1 MDILKKNTTPR
12 SDLVKKE
19 VAISILQNAVQHIAK
34 VEAMICSEPDKLLQT
49 RTSGIARDYES
60 VAFFA
65 YAIGYPLEYVK
76 EAFAFAAEYELKVF
90 KLRGTDPPFPA
101 CSLTYDPLY
110 PPGTPGSI
118 VEEKKINPDKFDFSL
133 TNSHTALMGFYYGYI
148 SGQHEIAEKI
158 AESIWDPEKAR
169 YIGPRAYCTMD
180 HHHLAY
186 SLRYYLAGEE
196 DEAHDR
202 LKIIFPDKG
211 NQSVFLQSRMLKAI
225 LEKDPEEFLDSN
237 QELIAYQKKWQK
249 RKISAGYPEF
259 YLCTE
264 SLGLSE
270 LAVRRGLCDYE
281 DLPQGDSCSPV
292 ELLTLPRS

>member
-1 MDILKKNTTPR
+1 MEILKENTTPR
-12 SDLVKKE
+12 SDLVNKE
-19 VAISILQNAVQHIAK
+19 VAFNIIQEALQDIPK
-34 VEAMICSEPDKLLQT
+34 VEAMIRNEPAKLLQT
-49 RTSGIARDYES
+49 RTKSIASDYERI
-60 VAFFA
+60 AFFA
-65 YAIGYPLEYVK
+65 YAIGYPIEYVR

-90 KLRGTDPPFPA
+90 KLRGTEPPFPA
-101 CSLTYDPLY
+101 YSLTYDPQY
-110 PPGTPGSI
+110 PPGTPESI
-118 VEEKKINPDKFDFSL
+118 VEYKKINPDEFDYSL
-133 TNSHTALMGFYYGYI
+133 TNSRAALMAFYYGYL
-148 SGQHEIAEKI
+148 SGQYETAEKI
-158 AESIWDPEKAR
+158 AELIWDPEKSR

-186 SLRYYLAGEE
+186 SLRSYLAGDE
-196 DEAHDR
+196 DSANAR
-202 LKIIFPDKG
+202 LKKIFPRKG

-225 LEKDPEEFLDSN
+225 LEKNPEEFLDSN

-270 LAVRRGLCDYE
+270 LAVRRGLFNYE

-292 ELLTLPRS
+292 ELITL